1 MLFIMKNLN
10 MSSDKFFGYFFSIV
24 FVIFAFYFKTYFFI
38 ATIFAI
44 FAVVFFFLTIINS
57 KILGIFNNAWKEF
70 GIFLGKLIS
79 PIILFFIYFF
89 VVFTT
94 KIVLKIFQKDI
105 LSMSFNKN
113 AKSYWNKK
121 TDLSQNMDKQY

>member
-1 MLFIMKNLN
+1 MLCIMKNLN
-10 MSSDKFFGYFFSIV
+10 MSSNKFFGFFFSIV
-24 FVIFAFYFKTYFFI
+24 FVIIAFFFNTYFFI

-44 FAVVFFFLTIINS
+44 LAIVFFFLTIINS
-57 KILGIFNNAWKEF
+57 KIIGIFNNAWKEF
-70 GIFLGKLIS
+70 GIILGKLLS

-94 KIVLKIFQKDI
+94 KVVLKVFQKDI

-121 TDLSQNMDKQY
+121 IDLSQNMDKQY

>member
-1 MLFIMKNLN
+1 
-10 MSSDKFFGYFFSIV
+10 MSSDKFFGFFFSIV
-24 FVIFAFYFKTYFFI
+24 FAIIAFYFKTYFFI
-38 ATIFAI
+38 TNIFI
-44 FAVVFFFLTIINS
+44 ILGIVFFFLTIINS

-70 GIFLGKLIS
+70 GIILGKLIS

-94 KIVLKIFQKDI
+94 KVFLKIFQKDI

-113 AKSYWNKK
+113 AKSYWKK
-121 TDLSQNMDKQY
+121 KIDLSQNMDKQY